1 MANSDAKFVSGKQL
15 LRCSSSVGANYR
27 SACRAR
33 SKADFINK
41 LKTVEE
47 EADESLYWM
56 DFLVEAGAIDA
67 AAVAPLIKEGNEILS
82 IIVASIITA
91 KSSKSNQS

>member
-1 MANSDAKFVSGKQL
+1 MPNSDAKFVYGKQL
-15 LRCSSSVGANYR
+15 LRCSSSVGANYS

-41 LKTVEE
+41 FKTVEE

-56 DFLVEAGAIDA
+56 EFLVEAGAIDA
-67 AAVAPLIKEGNEILS
+67 ASFAPPMKEGNEILS
-82 IIVASIITA
+82 IIVASITTA
-91 KSSKSNQS
+91 KSRKSSQS